1 MVLCTLITVQIK
13 SAVLIAVALWTL
25 QPRNLAPLPDY
36 LSTSLAHSVCPWR
49 FSESP
54 DQHQREFL
62 CSGSLIRERSL
73 LPFIFSVSLHY
84 LGFTGKIKRFEQL
97 GNNKALT
104 VHKEQVKGCLEY
116 LSIPVPLLWGGLQT
130 PSGTEQAGSCSGGTW
145 EAKTKN
151 HSRDH
156 GLHLYQLFWVYR
168 IDLSKVS
175 RKTYS
180 EKKPTE

>member
-1 MVLCTLITVQIK
+1 MLCTLITVQIK

-25 QPRNLAPLPDY
+25 QPRNLAPLPDS

-54 DQHQREFL
+54 YQHQREFL
-62 CSGSLIRERSL
+62 CSGGLIRERSL

-84 LGFTGKIKRFEQL
+84 LGLTGKIKRFEQL

-116 LSIPVPLLWGGLQT
+116 LSIP
-130 PSGTEQAGSCSGGTW
+130 
-145 EAKTKN
+145 
-151 HSRDH
+151 
-156 GLHLYQLFWVYR
+156 WVYLCLCCEVAYR
-168 IDLSKVS
+168 HPQGRS
-175 RKTYS
+175 RLEAAQEALGKLKQRTIVGIMGFIYINFS
-180 EKKPTE
+180 EYIG